1 MGPYGRMSLVVM
13 SAAWLWCGGPRAQ
26 EASPADGPAIY
37 RVLSGQGVLDDYLTP
52 EVSEILA
59 TLVQAAGRWEAY
71 AVNEPYRPG
80 AVNVYLIDAARLP
93 EPSPLAEFGVV
104 LDREGLSG
112 QGGNAR
118 ADEATGILFVDTGF
132 LKSLVTVAMLDTQ
145 TELDTIGAVGLVRAR
160 GIDAFRTL
168 WDPALNPGLRDSEYT
183 DQWVLLASGA
193 AAFALAHEMG
203 HLAIGA
209 TDINKRRVPQRFAND
224 ADGANA
230 LACDALVQEWQRKQ
244 REIERAADDF
254 AVDLLSRVLFPE
266 GVLNEPR
273 LRYEIGAEWYVVYSM
288 AQQMVETLR
297 VTRSDNIR
305 RMLQIQFGPEVYAA
319 LSQGEGERFRNAV
332 SVFFPE
338 SHPAS
343 IRRAAESLSR
353 LAESP
358 YSVGRITGSSTGD
371 QVALMEQLL
380 AAECRAIDERRGARR
395 DRGPGEAQP

>member
-1 MGPYGRMSLVVM
+1 MGPHGRISLVVM
-13 SAAWLWCGGPRAQ
+13 SVAWLWCGGLRAQ
-26 EASPADGPAIY
+26 EASPPDGPAIY
-37 RVLSGQGVLDDYLTP
+37 RALSGQGVLEDYLAP
-52 EVSEILA
+52 EVSEILG
-59 TLVQAAGRWEAY
+59 TLVQAAGRWEASG
-71 AVNEPYRPG
+71 VNEPYRPD
-80 AVNVYLIDAARLP
+80 ALNVYLIDAARLP
-93 EPSPLAEFGVV
+93 EPSPLAELGIA

-118 ADEATGILFVDTGF
+118 ADEASGILFVDTGF

-168 WDPALNPGLRDSEYT
+168 WDPALNPGLRDSGYT
-183 DQWVLLASGA
+183 DHWVLLASGA

-209 TDINKRRVPQRFAND
+209 TDINKRRVPQRFANE

-266 GVLNEPR
+266 GVLNEPK
-273 LRYEIGAEWYVVYSM
+273 LRYEIGAEWYLVYAM

-305 RMLQIQFGPEVYAA
+305 RMLQMQFGPEVYAA

-358 YSVGRITGSSTGD
+358 SSVGRITGSSTGD
-371 QVALMEQLL
+371 QVALLEQLL
-380 AAECRAIDERRGARR
+380 AAECRAIDERRGA
-395 DRGPGEAQP
+395 P

>member
-1 MGPYGRMSLVVM
+1 MGPYGRISLVVM

-37 RVLSGQGVLDDYLTP
+37 RALSSQGILEDYLTP
-52 EVSEILA
+52 EVSEILG
-59 TLVQAAGRWEAY
+59 TLVQASGRWQTY
-71 AVNEPYRPG
+71 GVNEPYRPG
-80 AVNVYLIDAARLP
+80 AVNVYLIDAIRLP
-93 EPSPLAEFGVV
+93 EPSPLAELGIA

-145 TELDTIGAVGLVRAR
+145 TELDTIGAVGMVRAR

-168 WDPALNPGLRDSEYT
+168 WDPALNPRLRDSEYT
-183 DQWVLLASGA
+183 DHWVLMASGA

-209 TDINKRRVPQRFAND
+209 TDINKRRVPQRFANE

-266 GVLNEPR
+266 GVLNEPK
-273 LRYEIGAEWYVVYSM
+273 LRYEIGAEWYLVYSM

-358 YSVGRITGSSTGD
+358 HSVARITGSSTGA
-371 QVALMEQLL
+371 QVAILEQLL
-380 AAECRAIDERRGARR
+380 ATECRAIEERRGAR
-395 DRGPGEAQP
+395 